1 MRAVLF
7 LRVILAVAL
16 CCAGATGAAA
26 DGSRLALLP
35 LDAPGKLAIYGQPVA
50 AEIAR
55 ALVAGG
61 LEVVVVG
68 AQMAVPREAELVI
81 EGSILAVRKRVKVEL
96 RLRTRDSR
104 EPLATASSSEMALES
119 VDRAAGEVAQK
130 MLTLA
135 QAELAQR
142 KAARPSEP
150 PVLAPRS
157 PVDPPGEA
165 SSGSSA
171 LAPAYVAVTTR
182 ALAPELRPVLLERMA
197 AAAAQLTAGRWSARV
212 VELPEVSPSSV
223 VAMIAATPGALGI
236 GVDVREVQVSS
247 PGPLVGTA
255 RARVVVA
262 WGGKVVL
269 DRELATDTVVGGR
282 KGARSVAAA
291 AASASAPSFSAAP
304 GTMEQLL
311 DLLAREVVSILR
323 PRYLRAVA
331 AVAPASPGGA
341 PPGVARAAR

>member
-1 MRAVLF
+1 MLF

-81 EGSILAVRKRVKVEL
+81 EGSILSVRKRVKVEL

-150 PVLAPRS
+150 PVPAPRS
-157 PVDPPGEA
+157 PVAQPGEA
-165 SSGSSA
+165 SSGSSGSSE